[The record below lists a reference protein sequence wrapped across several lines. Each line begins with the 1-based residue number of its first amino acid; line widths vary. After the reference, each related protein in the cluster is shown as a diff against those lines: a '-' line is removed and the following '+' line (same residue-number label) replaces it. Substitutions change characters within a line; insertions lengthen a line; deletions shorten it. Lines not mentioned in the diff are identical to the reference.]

1 MKNQN
6 NRYALQYIND
16 GDVCAE
22 IGVWQGHLSRKI
34 LRRNPSE
41 LHLIDPWMTQNVIE
55 RCYSIAQDEMEE
67 IYRQVYNNFNKFNE
81 ITIHRKFST
90 QVSFPDNYFDWVYID
105 GDHSYDAVKKDLEFY
120 YPLMKKG
127 GHLCIDDYGLWAD
140 NPKKGFGS
148 DGGGGPKP
156 AADEFVK
163 KYKLKTDISRDQCVI
178 FV

>member
-55 RCYSIAQDEMEE
+55 RCYSIAQDEMEK
-67 IYRQVYNNFNKFNE
+67 IYRQVYNNFNKLNLVLVESKRYRSDNMKEKIINVE
-81 ITIHRKFST
+81 IM
-90 QVSFPDNYFDWVYID
+90 YINI
-105 GDHSYDAVKKDLEFY
+105 DL
-120 YPLMKKG
+120 L
-127 GHLCIDDYGLWAD
+127 
-140 NPKKGFGS
+140 
-148 DGGGGPKP
+148 
-156 AADEFVK
+156 
-163 KYKLKTDISRDQCVI
+163 
-178 FV
+178 